1 MVLEGAITVERRT
14 WSPKGHEAHL
24 DRKWYI
30 VDAEGKTLG
39 RVASLVAQAIRGK
52 NKPTFSP
59 HMDMGDFVIV
69 VNAEKVVLTGKK
81 ETQKFYY
88 RHSGYPGGFRR
99 TSVKDVRQ
107 RHPTRIVETA
117 VRGMLPKNTLG
128 EQQFKK
134 MKVYAGP
141 THPHASQQPQPLSEE
156 LLERAGANRHA

>member
-1 MVLEGAITVERRT
+1 MERRT

-24 DRKWYI
+24 DRTWYI

-39 RVASLVAQAIRGK
+39 RIASLVAHAIRGK

-88 RHSGYPGGFRR
+88 RHSGYPGGFRK
-99 TSVKDVRQ
+99 TSVRDTRR
-107 RHPTRIVETA
+107 RHPTRIVEAA
-117 VRGMLPKNTLG
+117 VRGMLPKNALG
-128 EQQFKK
+128 EQQLKK
-134 MKVYAGP
+134 LKVYAGP
-141 THPHASQQPQPLSEE
+141 THPHASQQPRPLAEE
-156 LLERAGANRHA
+156 LIERAGANRHA